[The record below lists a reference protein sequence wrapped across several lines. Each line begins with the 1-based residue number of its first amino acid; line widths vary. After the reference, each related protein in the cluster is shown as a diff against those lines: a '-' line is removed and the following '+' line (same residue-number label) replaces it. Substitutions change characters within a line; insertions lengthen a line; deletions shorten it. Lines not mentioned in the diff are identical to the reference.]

1 MTGQRGG
8 RLPADTATLLH
19 LGSEPAHVIVGLF
32 AVTNIA
38 FAIIY
43 ADAVTFPAV
52 SMIALVLVL
61 GAAVMLMVPG
71 PDPYPLARTWIVIA
85 VVGVSTALVTWNL
98 PDTGEFGRAT
108 WHQSANAWLLFFLA
122 LRRRTGLAWVG
133 FALMAALTAAWGVTS
148 GRGALSTLM
157 MLNTH
162 AGTLVVATLL
172 GAGLRRASR
181 DIDAFSA
188 RADEA
193 AQAQAEA
200 QARREIRRRRVAE
213 VVQTAGAPLRRIAQ
227 GAPFTE
233 AERVDF
239 QAAEADLRDSVR
251 ARGLTT
257 PAVVTSA
264 AAARRRGV
272 QVVLLDDRGEP
283 VADGLAMQRL
293 SDAVAKV
300 LDDATGGV
308 VTVRLLP
315 PGRETLLTIVAQ
327 QGDDA
332 TRITLGADGGR
343 VD

>member
-1 MTGQRGG
+1 MNGQRRG
-8 RLPADTATLLH
+8 RLPADTSTLLH
-19 LGSEPAHVIVGLF
+19 LGSEPAHIILGLF

-52 SMIALVLVL
+52 SMVALALVLGGAVL
-61 GAAVMLMVPG
+61 LMVPG
-71 PDPYPLARTWIVIA
+71 PDPFPLARAWMIIA

-98 PDTGEFGRAT
+98 PDVGEFGRAT
-108 WHQSANAWLLFFLA
+108 WHQSANAWLLFFLT
-122 LRRRTGLAWVG
+122 LRRRAGLAWVG
-133 FALMAALTAAWGVTS
+133 FAVMAVLTAAWGVTS
-148 GRGALSTLM
+148 GRGPLSTLM

-188 RADEA
+188 RADAA
-193 AQAQAEA
+193 AQAQAES

-213 VVQTAGAPLRRIAQ
+213 VVETAGAPLRRIAQ
-227 GAPFTE
+227 GAPFTD

-239 QAAEADLRDSVR
+239 QTAEADLRDSVR

-257 PAVVTSA
+257 PAVVTA
-264 AAARRRGV
+264 ASAARRRGV

-283 VADGLAMQRL
+283 VADGMAMQRL
-293 SDAVAKV
+293 SDAVAAV
-300 LDDATGGV
+300 LDDAVDGV

-327 QGDDA
+327 EGDESK
-332 TRITLGADGGR
+332 RITLGADGTR
-343 VD
+343 ID